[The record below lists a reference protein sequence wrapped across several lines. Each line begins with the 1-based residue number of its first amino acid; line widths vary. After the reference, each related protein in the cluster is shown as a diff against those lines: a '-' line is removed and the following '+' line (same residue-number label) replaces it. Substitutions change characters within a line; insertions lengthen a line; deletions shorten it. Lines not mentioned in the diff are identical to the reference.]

1 MTNLRRKN
9 GAFASNAAKRKR
21 SVAPS
26 RWKRPR
32 ESGRVDR
39 SARPP
44 YILLS
49 IVLLLKFLGSDQ
61 TPTFPLFF
69 QTFFK
74 KTPTSRRLN
83 PRIYPNL
90 PNFANLRFFTPSS
103 RALYAKFAAPSP
115 TQNGRSNSKARTP
128 ATLIRRV
135 APLRKANSTRRRRF
149 T

>member
-49 IVLLLKFLGSDQ
+49 IVPLLKFLGSDQ
-61 TPTFPLFF
+61 TPTFALFF

-74 KTPTSRRLN
+74 KTSSRRRRNPRLFPILPSFANHCFFKPTSR
-83 PRIYPNL
+83 
-90 PNFANLRFFTPSS
+90 AVC
-103 RALYAKFAAPSP
+103 AKFAAASP

-128 ATLIRRV
+128 ATTPRRV
-135 APLRKANSTRRRRF
+135 APLRRATSTRRRK
-149 T
+149 TV